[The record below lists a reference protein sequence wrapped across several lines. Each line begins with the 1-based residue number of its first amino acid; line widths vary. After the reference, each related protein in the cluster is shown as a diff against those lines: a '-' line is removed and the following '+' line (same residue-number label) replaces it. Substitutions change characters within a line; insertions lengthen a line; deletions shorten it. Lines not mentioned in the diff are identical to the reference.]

1 MHTAFTVMHKRV
13 SQKVLSLMIDPTIA
27 FMHSLMRLRNNEEV
41 NGALMQRDLS
51 LMTSYNLYYV
61 Y

>member
-1 MHTAFTVMHKRV
+1 MHTVFTVMHKRV
-13 SQKVLSLMIDPTIA
+13 AHEPISLMIDPTIA
-27 FMHSLMRLRNNEEV
+27 FMHSLMRLRNNKEV